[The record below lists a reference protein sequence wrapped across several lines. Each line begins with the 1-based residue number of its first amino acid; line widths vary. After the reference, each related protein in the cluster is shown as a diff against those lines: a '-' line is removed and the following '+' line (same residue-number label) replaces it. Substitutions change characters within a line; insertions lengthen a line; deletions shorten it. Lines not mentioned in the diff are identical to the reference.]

1 MVEELLKE
9 RKATIT
15 GKIFDHI
22 QQQIREGIWKV
33 GEKIPSE
40 PTLVKELGVSRSAIR
55 EVLQQYAALGIIES
69 QQGKGTFL
77 RSADLD
83 RLMSYSP
90 RVEHLE
96 ALPTL
101 EEVLNYRLI
110 TEVSSVQMLMKQR
123 KPILNEAI
131 LKLEQI
137 NLKMHQALNNT
148 DAFISLDNQFHT
160 LIADFCGNSVFA
172 VNLKNLIDRM
182 RSQQRKLNS
191 MLGFKDA
198 LVFHDRL
205 IEAMKQGNLQEAL
218 KAMQDHL
225 IYGLNKLKEYEKASK
240 RKINTKTGTSALQV

>member
-55 EVLQQYAALGIIES
+55 EVLQQYAALGII
-69 QQGKGTFL
+69 
-77 RSADLD
+77 D

-110 TEVSSVQMLMKQR
+110 TEVASVQMLMKQR